1 MSSAIAEN
9 KFSLEEAFENVNG
22 QNIEQLMRKFAGRMQ
37 IYRAGI
43 KEIRTKLEILDEE
56 FQTKFSYNPIH
67 HIESRLKSPQ
77 SIVKKVK
84 AKGLPVTVESMSANI
99 TDVAGIR
106 VICNYIDDIYRVAD
120 LLTEQDDVTLV
131 RVRDYIKNPKPSGY
145 KSLHLIVEVPI
156 FLSTGPIPIP
166 VEIQIRTIAMD
177 FWASLEHKLK
187 YKTDNDVSPDLR
199 KRLSVCADEIF
210 ALDKEMQDIH
220 TTIQLRNNEE
230 QQ

>member
-1 MSSAIAEN
+1 MQAKIAEAS
-9 KFSLEEAFENVNG
+9 FSFEEAFGIDKG
-22 QNIEQLMRKFAGRMQ
+22 QDIEQTVRSFAERMQ

-84 AKGLPVTVESMSANI
+84 AKGLPVTVESMSDNI
-99 TDVAGIR
+99 TDIAGIR
-106 VICNYIDDIYRVAD
+106 VICNYLDDIYRVAD
-120 LLTEQDDVTLV
+120 LLTSQDDITLI

-177 FWASLEHKLK
+177 FWASLEHKLR
-187 YKTDNDVSPDLR
+187 YKTGNDVSPDLR
-199 KRLSVCADEIF
+199 KRLKKCADGISE
-210 ALDKEMQDIH
+210 LDAEMQDIH
-220 TTIQLRNNEE
+220 TEIQCRNGTE
-230 QQ
+230 Q